1 VKVLRRLRE
10 AGLPQEFSLHHY
22 REDMFKR
29 IVVPIDGSAS
39 AEKAFDVAMRLAK
52 SEGAQLAV
60 CSVVDPITVAS
71 VSPMGASADILI
83 ADMEQEAQREVDGAV
98 ATARREG
105 IDASGTVLNG
115 VAYNE
120 ILSYTKRQNA
130 DAIVMG
136 THGRGGLQRLF
147 LGSVA
152 ESVLREAPCPVIV
165 VRDEAKVSSAAAT
178 SAEKQKEM
186 VQS

>member
-1 VKVLRRLRE
+1 
-10 AGLPQEFSLHHY
+10 
-22 REDMFKR
+22 MFKR
-29 IVVPIDGSAS
+29 IVVPIDGSAC
-39 AEKAFDVAMRLAK
+39 AEKAFDVAVRLAK
-52 SEGAQLAV
+52 SEGAKLAI

-71 VSPMGASADILI
+71 VSPMGASADLLI

-98 ATARREG
+98 DKARRAG
-105 IDASGTVLNG
+105 LDASGTVLNG

-120 ILSYTKRQNA
+120 ILGYAKRRNA

-165 VRDEAKVSSAAAT
+165 VRDEAKSSSSKAP
-178 SAEKQKEM
+178 AERQKEV